1 MSIILNDRDKAL
13 QAATFR
19 TMSTTVDIVSSNG
32 QAFRTLKN
40 GGDTTPTNTTLTA
53 TASSIFTTAAIY
65 TWQYSLSNSST
76 IWVPISAGTTNTL
89 VITNT
94 SILANIGTA
103 TSINYKCVVTES
115 GLITAT
121 GIYNITYSKELSE
134 SIVVDMNRTNAV
146 IPCSSDGTPTGFTN
160 TDTTISVSRGGTA
173 LSYSGTGGANT
184 FKVTIQADEVSRTVG
199 TVSTTTNSYS
209 ISGITALNVDI
220 ATVVFAVTVYDA
232 AGVALSPIGKQI
244 TYTKVT
250 NGVVGADITSY
261 YIDSTSP
268 VISKT
273 TSGALLPGTHTQITI
288 TGKKAAGSG
297 LPATYGYL
305 TLTPNGVSEAT
316 VATAGTITTNI
327 GNSDGKT
334 IYTINMYNQAT
345 RSGATLLDT
354 MTVPVVFTGANA
366 ITAILTNES
375 TSIPTNF
382 SGTVGVYTNSGTDI
396 HVYEGSTELT
406 YDGVGSTT
414 GTWAVSTFASN
425 ITIGAI
431 TDAGLY
437 AKVANA
443 SNILSSTASIVYT
456 ITGVS
461 GAGAPF
467 TIVKTQSFGRTTD
480 GKDGASFAITNS
492 FATFNKDA
500 AGNKTPA
507 TLTLSTDSQNITN
520 ITKYQWQKNGINI
533 ATGGTTASY
542 TVPIA
547 DYALVNT
554 NTYNCTVTGT
564 INAVVGSTLSDQITI
579 PLLAD
584 GAGAINILN
593 SNENIT
599 FTAPN
604 TGYTGIIFG
613 NSSVSISAFIGT
625 VALQYDETAV
635 PANNTFKVTR
645 AAQGFVVPAGT
656 FVAGGTTYNV
666 AAPTSASMDSGYVIF
681 TITIKDNFGVSTT
694 STSTT
699 TYSLSRLGNP
709 PPIFNIT
716 NSGATIIKNEAGVL
730 APTSLTLY
738 TNIANITSPV
748 YQWYKG
754 ASLISGASTASYTII
769 AATDYTTA
777 GVDTNTYRCTVTGT
791 VAGVSTTFT
800 DYLTVPLLVAGSS
813 AVTLNNSNENIL
825 FSASNTGYSGITFTS
840 GSFIVRAY
848 IGTVG
853 LTYDGGVTPGNNT
866 FKVSQ
871 VTVGATVATVLPVLG
886 SLTYTVPAP
895 TAMSA
900 DSASTVVTVTIKNA
914 AGVTSIIDTTTTYGL
929 SRVGPTAGVFNITNS
944 AVVFT
949 KNSAGIINPT
959 SSILTTSSQNIT
971 SPIYQWYKNTIDT
984 GITTA
989 TYTIP
994 TSDFDLVNTNT
1005 YKCTV
1010 TGTIAGVASSSL
1022 SDQITVPLLSDG
1034 SSAITVNNSN
1044 ENITFP
1050 SSNTGQDNINFTNG
1064 GFVIRAYIGTAAL
1077 NYNATL
1083 ALNSTFKVTVVTTG
1097 ATVGTGTIGA
1107 NTYTVPAPTAMS
1119 ADSASTIVTV
1129 TVKNAAGVTTDIVT
1143 TTTYSLS
1150 RVGPLGSNF
1159 SIVNSIVAFTKSSTG
1174 GISPATATLS
1184 TTYLNI
1190 GSPQYKWY
1198 KNTVDTGITTSTY
1211 DIVAA
1216 TDYASV
1222 VTNTYKCIVTGTING
1237 IASSTLS
1244 DQITAPM
1251 LTDGATT
1258 PTIINSNENI
1268 TFIAENSG
1276 YNNIS
1281 FTKGSFTIKAYLGT
1295 TALKYDES
1303 ASPLTSTFKVT
1314 FSATGATVAAGSG
1327 ADSTYTVPAP
1337 SAIGA
1342 DSASNLLT
1350 ITIKDAAGV
1359 ISTFTKTTYYN
1370 LSRMGNPGASFVITN
1385 SFAAFNKD
1393 AAGNKTPAT
1402 LTLNTTSQNITA
1414 ITGYQWYKN
1423 TVAISGAT
1431 TGVYIVPI
1439 SDYALVSTNTYKCT
1453 ISGTFNG
1460 TVNTISDQ
1468 ITIPLLADGAGAINI
1483 LNSNENI
1490 TFTAPTSGYTGIA
1503 FGSST
1508 VVISAVIG
1516 TVALTYDATATPGNN
1531 TFKVTQSVSGFTVA
1545 AGTFVA
1551 GGTTY
1556 TVLAPTA
1563 ATADSGFITFTVIVK
1578 DNLGV
1583 STTNTTTT
1591 TYSLS
1596 RIGITP
1602 PIFNI
1607 ANSAAVFTKNE
1618 AGTITPTT
1626 LTLST
1631 NSQNIAATP
1640 IPTYQWQKNGSNI
1653 PGATAAT
1660 YNIVAATDYTTAG
1673 VDTNIYKCTV
1683 TGTMSGVAA
1692 QTLFDQ
1698 ITVPLLIAGS
1708 SAITVNNSNENIVFS
1723 APNTGYTPIT
1733 FTSGGFIIRAYIGT
1747 TALTYEAANTTNS
1760 TFKVAVVT
1768 TGATVAVGSS
1778 TSSNTYTVPAP
1789 TAMSTDSASTV
1800 VTVTIRN
1807 AAGVISVID
1816 TTTTYG
1822 LSRVGPTGVGNKSV
1836 TISAY
1841 AWGLT
1846 MPDIPTTSYV
1856 YTWATGAITYPTGW
1870 VKQPTI
1876 GTTGQTL
1883 YQINLIIT
1891 GTTSDVTTSGIDW
1904 AAATSNTVGYRLD
1917 GSIGPQGT
1925 SARKA
1930 YAITTRITPP
1940 PSPTSGTGDVIPSSK
1955 VTNTDGT
1962 EVPWVLVAQDVLLP
1976 NYYMYTVD
1984 GIYTGDAAATI
1995 NGVSVAKQTTAWGTP
2010 YLSNLKVGSLS
2021 AISANLGVINAG
2033 SLNINNKFM
2042 VANDGATTIQS
2053 GSTGSRMVMTENFI
2067 KIFQD
2072 VGGVSVLRVQLGNLS
2087 M

>member
-19 TMSTTVDIVSSNG
+19 TMSATVDIVSSSG
-32 QAFRTLKN
+32 SAFKTFKN
-40 GGDTTPTNTTLTA
+40 GGSTTPADTTLTA
-53 TASSIFTTAAIY
+53 TASSIFTTSAIY
-65 TWQYSLSNSST
+65 TWHYSLSSSST
-76 IWVPISAGTTNTL
+76 VWVPISSGTTNTL

-94 SILANIGTA
+94 TILANIGTA
-103 TSINYKCVVTES
+103 VSINYRCVVTEP

-121 GIYNITYSKELSE
+121 GYYNITYSKELSE
-134 SIVVDMNRTNAV
+134 PIVVDMTRTNAV
-146 IPCSSDGTPTGFTN
+146 IPCSSDGIPTGFTN

-173 LSYSGTGGANT
+173 LSYSNTGGANT
-184 FKVTIQADEVSRTVG
+184 FKVTIQADDVARTVG
-199 TVSTTTNSYS
+199 TVTTTTTTYS

-232 AGVALSPIGKQI
+232 SGIAISPVFGKQI

-250 NGVVGADITSY
+250 NGVVGADVTSY

-345 RSGATLLDT
+345 VAGATLLDT

-382 SGTVGVYTNSGTDI
+382 SGTVGVYSNSGTEI
-396 HVYEGSTELT
+396 HVYEGATELVYNGLGT
-406 YDGVGSTT
+406 TT
-414 GTWAVSTFASN
+414 GTWTVSTFSSN

-437 AKVANA
+437 ANVANA

-456 ITGVS
+456 ISGIS

-467 TIVKTQSFGRTTD
+467 SITKTQSFGRTTD

-533 ATGGTTASY
+533 ATGGNTASY

-584 GAGAINILN
+584 GAGAINIIN

-613 NSSVSISAFIGT
+613 NSSISISAFIGT

-666 AAPTSASMDSGYVIF
+666 AAPTSASMDSGYIVF
-681 TITIKDNFGVSTT
+681 TITIKDNFGISTT

-730 APTSLTLY
+730 SPTSLTLY

-754 ASLISGASTASYTII
+754 TSLIPGANTANYTIV

-791 VAGVSTTFT
+791 VASVSTTFT

-853 LTYDGGVTPGNNT
+853 LTYDGGATPGNNT

-871 VTVGATVATVLPVLG
+871 VTVGATVATVLPALG

-949 KNSAGIINPT
+949 KNSAGTINPT

-1050 SSNTGQDNINFTNG
+1050 ASNTGQDNINFTNG

-1083 ALNSTFKVTVVTTG
+1083 ALNNTFKVSVVTTG
-1097 ATVGTGTIGA
+1097 ATVAAGNGSG

-1174 GISPATATLS
+1174 SISPATATLS

-1190 GSPQYKWY
+1190 GNPQYKWY

-1251 LTDGATT
+1251 LADGATT

-1303 ASPLTSTFKVT
+1303 ASPLNSTFKVT
-1314 FSATGATVAAGSG
+1314 FSATGATVAAGFG
-1327 ADSTYTVPAP
+1327 ADSTYTIPAP
-1337 SAIGA
+1337 TAMSS
-1342 DSASNLLT
+1342 DSASNILT
-1350 ITIKDAAGV
+1350 ITIKDAAGLV
-1359 ISTFTKTTYYN
+1359 STFTKTTYYN

-1385 SFAAFNKD
+1385 SFATFNKD

-1423 TVAISGAT
+1423 TVAISGAN

-1490 TFTAPTSGYTGIA
+1490 TFTAPASGYTGIT

-1508 VVISAVIG
+1508 VAIRAFIG
-1516 TVALTYDATATPGNN
+1516 TVALTYDGTATPGNN

-1563 ATADSGFITFTVIVK
+1563 ATADSGFITFTVTVK
-1578 DNLGV
+1578 DNFGA
-1583 STTNTTTT
+1583 STTSTTTT

-1602 PIFNI
+1602 ATFSI
-1607 ANSAAVFTKNE
+1607 ANSAAIFTKNE

-1631 NSQNIAATP
+1631 DSKNIAATP

-1653 PGATAAT
+1653 AGATAAN
-1660 YNIVAATDYTTAG
+1660 YSIVAATDYTTAG

-1723 APNTGYTPIT
+1723 APNTGYAGIT
-1733 FTSGGFIIRAYIGT
+1733 FTGGSFIVRAYIGT
-1747 TALTYEAANTTNS
+1747 AELAYNATNAVNN
-1760 TFKVAVVT
+1760 TFKVSVVT
-1768 TGATVAVGSS
+1768 TGATVAAGNGSG
-1778 TSSNTYTVPAP
+1778 NTYSIPAP

-1800 VTVTIRN
+1800 VTVTIKN
-1807 AAGVISVID
+1807 AAGVLSTIA

-1822 LSRVGPTGVGNKSV
+1822 LSRVGPTGAGNKSI

-1846 MPDIPTTSYV
+1846 MPAIPTTSLT

-1891 GTTSDVTTSGIDW
+1891 GLTTDATTTGIDW

-1930 YAITTRITPP
+1930 YVITTRITPP

-1984 GIYTGDAAATI
+1984 GIWTATATTI
-1995 NGVSVAKQTTAWGTP
+1995 NGVAIAANNIAWGVP

-2021 AISANLGVINAG
+2021 ALSANLGVITGG

-2042 VANDGATTIQS
+2042 VGTDGATTIQS
-2053 GSTGSRMVMTENFI
+2053 GTTGARMLTTENFI
-2067 KIFQD
+2067 KIYD
-2072 VGGVSVLRVQLGNLS
+2072 TNGALRVQLGNLS